1 MIHIYNKDKIEH
13 IIVRTNHFINEHLLN
28 YNKAIKRVICK
39 GIIKKETI
47 DNYRNFKNCTFSEY
61 ITLLQEFDKDEDYS
75 ELISVHNDFHKLT
88 SELLSRYLTS
98 KPISESLFNSLYFS
112 HVTLIN
118 LLNEIIIKFDFT
130 KNQLDKLTNSWNR
143 EIFRKFI
150 EKEYYEIKRG
160 KPSFSLVYFDIDHF
174 KDINDNYGHNIGDY
188 ILKDLIKLIKNYLRE
203 YDTISRWG
211 GDEFLIL
218 LPDTL
223 LPEAI
228 HIISRIKQIISQ
240 RKFICES
247 IEISISCSFGISVG
261 TLEKEVEDII
271 NDADRL
277 LYLAKEK
284 GRNKIEFS
292 EYEGELSPS

>member
-1 MIHIYNKDKIEH
+1 MMHIYNKDKIEH

-75 ELISVHNDFHKLT
+75 ELISVHNDFHKLI

-150 EKEYYEIKRG
+150 EKEYYEMKRG

-188 ILKDLIKLIKNYLRE
+188 ILKNLIKLIKNYLRE